1 MNSLPKTVTRQ
12 RRDCGLNPG
21 RSAPES
27 STLPSHMTTV
37 TGVNIDARAWHDCV
51 GYIVPRCSI
60 QAVGNNTRV
69 CVCVSM
75 FAGVWLGASERRI
88 VAQIWRYFSPAHAT
102 SPSLSSAAADR
113 WRTLLSVCNW
123 RWCQHCAAL
132 IGRLLRRMRTQPLP
146 PLYRE
151 SRVAWRLFSHSV
163 LCFRLLLVFVVILS
177 CLVELRSLLLYIGWT
192 AVTESVVTILSPFCA
207 YNLT

>member
-1 MNSLPKTVTRQ
+1 MLDPGWRQ
-12 RRDCGLNPG
+12 QR
-21 RSAPES
+21 
-27 STLPSHMTTV
+27 
-37 TGVNIDARAWHDCV
+37 ARV
-51 GYIVPRCSI
+51 
-60 QAVGNNTRV
+60 
-69 CVCVSM
+69 

-123 RWCQHCAAL
+123 RRCQHCAAL

-151 SRVAWRLFSHSV
+151 SGVAWRLFSHSV
-163 LCFRLLLVFVVILS
+163 LCFLLLVCVVILS
-177 CLVELRSLLLYIGWT
+177 CLVELRSLLLHRVNCRHRICGHDT
-192 AVTESVVTILSPFCA
+192 FAILCV
-207 YNLT
+207 